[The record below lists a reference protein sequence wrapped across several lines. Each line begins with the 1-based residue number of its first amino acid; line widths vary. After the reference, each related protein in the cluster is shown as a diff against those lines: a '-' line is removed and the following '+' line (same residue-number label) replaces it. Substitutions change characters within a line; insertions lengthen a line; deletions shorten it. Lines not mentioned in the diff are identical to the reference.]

1 MLHYETVDEGTLGLL
16 KQLQSLSI
24 LSEMRLVGGTS
35 LALQIGHRK
44 SIDIDLFGILSADYE
59 NLVDELKTL
68 GEVVSL
74 KNSKNIH
81 SLLINEI
88 KVDIVNYEYKWLTNK
103 ITTDNIH
110 LASIEDIAA
119 MKLNAIIGRG
129 SKKDFID
136 LFFILKDYSL
146 ATLIDF
152 YTKKYNDGS
161 TFLVLKSLTYF
172 EDADMEEMPFMFN
185 NIDWQTIKDNIKKAH
200 AEYVLQKEGS
210 SFNENN

>member
-1 MLHYETVDEGTLGLL
+1 MLHSETVDEGTLGLL
-16 KQLQSLSI
+16 KQLQSLGI

-44 SIDIDLFGILSADYE
+44 SIDIDLFGNLSVAYD
-59 NLVDELKTL
+59 NLMDELKTI
-68 GEVVSL
+68 GEVVPL

-81 SLLINEI
+81 SLLVNDI
-88 KVDIVNYEYKWLTNK
+88 KVDIVNYEYEWLTNK
-103 ITTDNIH
+103 ITIDNIQ

-136 LFFILKDYSL
+136 LFFILKNYSL
-146 ATLIDF
+146 ATLMDF

-172 EDADMEEMPFMFN
+172 EDADMEEMPFMFDN
-185 NIDWQTIKDNIKKAH
+185 NDWQTIKVNIKKAH
-200 AEYVLQKEGS
+200 ADYIIKPR
-210 SFNENN
+210 

>member
-59 NLVDELKTL
+59 NLMDELKTL
-68 GEVVSL
+68 GEVVPL

-88 KVDIVNYEYKWLTNK
+88 KVDIVNYEYNWLTNK
-103 ITTDNIH
+103 IKTDNIH
-110 LASIEDIAA
+110 LATIEDIAA

-200 AEYVLQKEGS
+200 AEYIIKLG
-210 SFNENN
+210 

>member
-1 MLHYETVDEGTLGLL
+1 MLHYETVDEGTLELL

-44 SIDIDLFGILSADYE
+44 SIDIDLFGNLSAEYE
-59 NLVDELKTL
+59 NLIDELKTL
-68 GEVVSL
+68 GEVVPL

-81 SLLINEI
+81 SLLINNI
-88 KVDIVNYEYKWLTNK
+88 KVDIVNYEYKWLSNK
-103 ITTDNIH
+103 ITNDNIH
-110 LASIEDIAA
+110 LATIEDIAA

-146 ATLIDF
+146 ATIMGF

-172 EDADMEEMPFMFN
+172 EDADIEEMPFMFN
-185 NIDWQTIKDNIKKAH
+185 NITWQTVKDNIKKAH
-200 AEYVLQKEGS
+200 ASYMLQ
-210 SFNENN
+210 NEVPGE

>member
-44 SIDIDLFGILSADYE
+44 SIDIDLFGNLSADYE
-59 NLVDELKTL
+59 NLMNELKTL

-185 NIDWQTIKDNIKKAH
+185 NIDWQTIKDNIKKVH
-200 AEYVLQKEGS
+200 AEYVLQKEGQ
-210 SFNENN
+210 

>member
-1 MLHYETVDEGTLGLL
+1 MLHYETVDEDTLGLL
-16 KQLQSLSI
+16 KQLQSLGI

-44 SIDIDLFGILSADYE
+44 SIDIDLFGNLSAEYE
-59 NLVDELKTL
+59 NLIDELKTL
-68 GEVVSL
+68 GEVVPL

-81 SLLINEI
+81 SLLINNI

-103 ITTDNIH
+103 ITIDNIQ

-136 LFFILKDYSL
+136 LFFILKNYSL
-146 ATLIDF
+146 ATLMDF

-200 AEYVLQKEGS
+200 ADYVIKPG
-210 SFNENN
+210 

>member
-1 MLHYETVDEGTLGLL
+1 MLHYETVDEVTLGLL

-44 SIDIDLFGILSADYE
+44 SIDIDLFGNLSADYE

-146 ATLIDF
+146 ETLIDF

-185 NIDWQTIKDNIKKAH
+185 NIDWQTIKNNIKKAH
-200 AEYVLQKEGS
+200 AEYIIKLG
-210 SFNENN
+210 

>member
-1 MLHYETVDEGTLGLL
+1 MLHYETVDEGTLELL

-44 SIDIDLFGILSADYE
+44 SIDIDLFGNLSAEYE
-59 NLVDELKTL
+59 NLIDELKTL
-68 GEVVSL
+68 GEVVPL

-81 SLLINEI
+81 SLLINNI
-88 KVDIVNYEYKWLTNK
+88 KVDIVNYEYKWLSNK
-103 ITTDNIH
+103 ITNDNIH
-110 LASIEDIAA
+110 LATIEDIAA

-146 ATLIDF
+146 ATIMGF
-152 YTKKYNDGS
+152 YTKKYNDVS

-172 EDADMEEMPFMFN
+172 EDADIEEMPFMFN
-185 NIDWQTIKDNIKKAH
+185 NITWQAVKDNIKKAH
-200 AEYVLQKEGS
+200 ASYMLQ
-210 SFNENN
+210 NEVPGE

>member
-1 MLHYETVDEGTLGLL
+1 MLHYETVDEGTLELL

-44 SIDIDLFGILSADYE
+44 SIDIDLFGNLSAEYE
-59 NLVDELKTL
+59 NLIDELKTL
-68 GEVVSL
+68 GEVVPL

-81 SLLINEI
+81 SLLINNI
-88 KVDIVNYEYKWLTNK
+88 KVDIVNYEYKWLSNK

-110 LASIEDIAA
+110 LATIDDIAA

-146 ATLIDF
+146 ATIMEF

-161 TFLVLKSLTYF
+161 TFLVLKSLSYF

-200 AEYVLQKEGS
+200 ADYIIKPG
-210 SFNENN
+210 

>member
-1 MLHYETVDEGTLGLL
+1 
-16 KQLQSLSI
+16 
-24 LSEMRLVGGTS
+24 MRLVGGTS

-44 SIDIDLFGILSADYE
+44 SIDIDLFGNLSAEYE
-59 NLVDELKTL
+59 NLMDELNTI
-68 GEVVSL
+68 GEVVPL

-81 SLLINEI
+81 SLLVNDI
-88 KVDIVNYEYKWLTNK
+88 KVDIVNYGYEWLTNK
-103 ITTDNIH
+103 ITIDNIQ

-146 ATLIDF
+146 ATLMEF

-185 NIDWQTIKDNIKKAH
+185 NITWQTIKDNIKKAH
-200 AEYVLQKEGS
+200 AEYVLQKEGQ
-210 SFNENN
+210 

>member
-59 NLVDELKTL
+59 NLMDELKTL
-68 GEVVSL
+68 GEVVPL

-88 KVDIVNYEYKWLTNK
+88 KVDIVNYEYNWLTNK
-103 ITTDNIH
+103 IKTDNIH
-110 LASIEDIAA
+110 LATIEDIAA

-172 EDADMEEMPFMFN
+172 EDADIEEMPFMFN
-185 NIDWQTIKDNIKKAH
+185 NIDWQIIKDNIKKAH
-200 AEYVLQKEGS
+200 AEYIIKLG
-210 SFNENN
+210 

>member
-44 SIDIDLFGILSADYE
+44 SIDIDLFGNLSAEYE
-59 NLVDELKTL
+59 NLIDELKTI
-68 GEVVSL
+68 GEVVPL

-81 SLLINEI
+81 SLLINNI
-88 KVDIVNYEYKWLTNK
+88 KVDIENYEYEWLTNK
-103 ITTDNIH
+103 ITTENIQ
-110 LASIEDIAA
+110 LATIEDIAA

-136 LFFILKDYSL
+136 LFFILKNYSL
-146 ATLIDF
+146 ATIMEF

-161 TFLVLKSLTYF
+161 AFLVLKSLTYF
-172 EDADMEEMPFMFN
+172 KDADMEEMPFMFN
-185 NIDWQTIKDNIKKAH
+185 DIDWQTVKDNIKKVH
-200 AEYVLQKEGS
+200 ADYIIKLG
-210 SFNENN
+210 